1 MFDASTSDAGTPP
14 PLLMAAG
21 PVLIFGGNYSNLQ
34 ASLALLDAAR
44 AHGIAPDHIICTGD
58 IVAYGADPQPC
69 VDLIRAHGIA
79 SVMGNCEEQL
89 AADAN
94 ECGCGFTP
102 GSSCDVLAGAWFS
115 YARRHLDDDAKRWMA
130 TLPRRIDL
138 AIGTRRLAIV
148 HGAPSRINR
157 FVFGSDPDEMLA
169 DEIARTGCD
178 GVIAGHC
185 GLGFTRTIG
194 QHLWHNVGGAR
205 LWHNAGAIG
214 LPANDGT
221 PRGWYSVLTPEG
233 DGFTI
238 TTHPLTYDH
247 SAAAG
252 AMRAAGLPV
261 DYAIALETGIWPSLD
276 ILPLPER
283 ASTAQPQTPA
293 TLRLPGAVP
302 LEPSPPASSPAPD
315 ARVIL
320 ECLETLWF
328 NTGTLCNLAC
338 TGCYIESTPRNDRLA
353 YLSLAEC
360 HRLLDEARDT
370 DLPLREIGFTG
381 GEPFMNPDIIA
392 MLDAT
397 LSRGYRTLVL
407 TNAMRP
413 MQRHFAALRRL
424 RATYGAQLALR
435 VSLDHFTEAGHNTL
449 RGAGAWQPALAGMHD
464 LFGAGFAPSVAARF
478 DPEHED
484 EAVTRAGFAA
494 RFAAEG
500 FAIDAH
506 DPAHLVLFPEMSTPH
521 TVPGVSAAAWAAL
534 APRGADAMCR
544 NLRMVVQRKGAARAS
559 IVACTLLPYEPR
571 FELGDTLAAAARPVT
586 LDHPHCARFCVF
598 GASSCMSAR

>member
-1 MFDASTSDAGTPP
+1 MFDAIMFDAGTSP
-14 PLLMAAG
+14 PLLTAAG

-44 AHGIAPDHIICTGD
+44 GHGIAPDHIICTGD
-58 IVAYGADPQPC
+58 IIAYGADPQPC
-69 VDLIRAHGIA
+69 VDLIRAHGVA
-79 SVMGNCEEQL
+79 TVMGNCEEQL
-89 AADAN
+89 AVDAQD
-94 ECGCGFTP
+94 CGCGFTP

-115 YARRHLDDDAKRWMA
+115 YARRHLDDSAKRWMA
-130 TLPRRIDL
+130 SLPRRIDL

-157 FVFGSDPDEMLA
+157 FVFGSDPDPMLA
-169 DEIARTGCD
+169 DEIALAGCD

-194 QHLWHNVGGAR
+194 ER

-221 PRGWYSVLTPEG
+221 PRCWYSVLTPDG

-238 TTHPLTYDH
+238 ATHPLAYDH
-247 SAAAG
+247 RAAAS

-261 DYAIALETGIWPSLD
+261 DYATALETGIWPSLD

-283 ASTAQPQTPA
+283 ANTAQPQAPA
-293 TLRLPGAVP
+293 TLRLPCVVP
-302 LEPSPPASSPAPD
+302 PEASPQASSPLPD
-315 ARVIL
+315 ARVTL
-320 ECLETLWF
+320 ERLETLWF

-353 YLSLAEC
+353 YLSLDESR
-360 HRLLDEARDT
+360 RLLDEARDT
-370 DLPLREIGFTG
+370 NLPLREIGFTG

-392 MLDAT
+392 MLEIA
-397 LSRGYRTLVL
+397 LGRGYRTLVL

-413 MQRHFAALRRL
+413 MQRHFEMLHRL
-424 RATYGAQLALR
+424 RIAHGAQMALR
-435 VSLDHFTEAGHNTL
+435 VSLDHFTEAGHNAL
-449 RGAGAWQPALAGMHD
+449 RGVGAWQPALAGLRS
-464 LFGAGFAPSVAARF
+464 LFGAGFEPSVAARF
-478 DPEHED
+478 DPARED
-484 EAVTRAGFAA
+484 EAVTRVGFAA
-494 RFAAEG
+494 LFAAEG
-500 FAIDAH
+500 IAIDAH

-521 TVPGVSAAAWAAL
+521 GVTGVSAAAWAAL

-544 NLRMVVQRKGAARAS
+544 NSRMVVQRKGAARAS

-598 GASSCMSAR
+598 GASSCMNAR

>member
-1 MFDASTSDAGTPP
+1 MFDAMPPLP
-14 PLLMAAG
+14 PLLTATG

-44 AHGIAPDHIICTGD
+44 AHGIAPDHIVCTGD
-58 IVAYGADPQPC
+58 IIAYGADPQPC
-69 VDLIRAHGIA
+69 VDLIRTHSIA

-89 AADAN
+89 VNDAPD
-94 ECGCGFTP
+94 CGCGFAP

-115 YARRHLDDDAKRWMA
+115 HARRHLDDSAKRWMA

-157 FVFGSDPDEMLA
+157 FVFGSDPDPILA
-169 DEIARTGCD
+169 EEIARTGCD

-185 GLGFTRTIG
+185 GLGFTRMIG
-194 QHLWHNVGGAR
+194 EH

-221 PRGWYSVLTPEG
+221 PRGWYSVLTPED

-238 TTHPLTYDH
+238 TTHPLAYDH
-247 SAAAG
+247 RAAAG

-261 DYAIALETGIWPSLD
+261 DYVIALETGIWPSLD

-283 ASTAQPQTPA
+283 ASTAQKQTPA

-302 LEPSPPASSPAPD
+302 PEPSPPAD
-315 ARVIL
+315 ARVRL
-320 ECLETLWF
+320 ERLETLWF

-338 TGCYIESTPRNDRLA
+338 TGCYIESSPRNDRLA
-353 YLSLAEC
+353 YLSLDEC
-360 HRLLDEARDT
+360 RRLLDEARDA

-392 MLDAT
+392 MLEIA
-397 LSRGYRTLVL
+397 LGRGYRTLVL

-435 VSLDHFTEAGHNTL
+435 VSLDHFTAAGHDAL
-449 RGAGAWQPALAGMHD
+449 RGAGAWQPALAGLRD
-464 LFGAGFAPSVAARF
+464 LFDAGFAPSIAARF
-478 DPEHED
+478 DPAHED
-484 EAVTRAGFAA
+484 EATTRAGFAA

-500 FAIDAH
+500 FAIDAY

-521 TVPGVSAAAWAAL
+521 KIPGVSAAAWAAL

-544 NLRMVVQRKGAARAS
+544 TSRMVVQRKGAARAS

-571 FELGDTLAAAARPVT
+571 FELGDTLAAAGRPVT

-598 GASSCMSAR
+598 GASSCTSAR